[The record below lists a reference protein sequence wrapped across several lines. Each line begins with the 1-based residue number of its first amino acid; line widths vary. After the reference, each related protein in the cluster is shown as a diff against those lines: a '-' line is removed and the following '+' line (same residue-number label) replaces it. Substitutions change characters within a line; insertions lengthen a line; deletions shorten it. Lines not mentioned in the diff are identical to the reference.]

1 MSLQNKHFT
10 DWATSTASSCIFSL
24 LDWRIHNHFIRMT
37 YAHIWVYR
45 DIYTWS
51 WRHSRDKTLNIF
63 QLCECICKPRLSGFL
78 KKRANA
84 KTSCKMDRELER
96 TTTDWRNLNYNQG
109 LPSSNTLGK
118 TTIKWKSTRL
128 QRTDSSSN
136 WLFQNMDV
144 ESYSFTDRER
154 AGWLL

>member
-1 MSLQNKHFT
+1 
-10 DWATSTASSCIFSL
+10 
-24 LDWRIHNHFIRMT
+24 
-37 YAHIWVYR
+37 
-45 DIYTWS
+45 
-51 WRHSRDKTLNIF
+51 
-63 QLCECICKPRLSGFL
+63 
-78 KKRANA
+78 
-84 KTSCKMDRELER
+84 MDRELER